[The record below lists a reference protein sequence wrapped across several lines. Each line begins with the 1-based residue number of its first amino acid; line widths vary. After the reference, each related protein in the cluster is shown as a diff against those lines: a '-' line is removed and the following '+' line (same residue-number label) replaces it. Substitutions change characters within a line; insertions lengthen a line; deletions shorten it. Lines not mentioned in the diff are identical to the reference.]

1 MLILLEII
9 GLLKYWQLKRFKMK
23 ILILREPQ
31 KPAGYPGGVAGGA
44 CYLTDML
51 FHGLKQRF
59 GDDVVDYE
67 RSWWMYE
74 GDFGPGKF
82 DPDIYCPRGF
92 TIYRTLGDDS
102 GVDRNDIESKIRN
115 KYYDLVIFGYTHY
128 GLRPDSWELVT
139 EHYPPNQ
146 IAWIDGGDL
155 WSDLQSNRIGKCVY
169 FKREIHQLL
178 PGIHPINFAMPA
190 EKIGTVYREKTNYL
204 APMDPRNKA
213 SYIYNQERPY
223 YEQYASSLFGV
234 TTKKNGWDCVRHYEI
249 MANNCIPLF
258 LDINDCPEHIMTSL
272 PKEPIKEALKL
283 MQEKGL
289 EWWGEDQGERKW
301 IELNDAIQLHFRKYC
316 TTDALADYFLNV
328 IRRSV

>member
-1 MLILLEII
+1 
-9 GLLKYWQLKRFKMK
+9 MK

-102 GVDRNDIESKIRN
+102 GVDRTDIENKIRN

-128 GLRPDSWELVT
+128 GLRPNSWELVT
-139 EHYPPNQ
+139 AHYPPNQ

-169 FKREIHQLL
+169 FKREVHQLL

-190 EKIGTVYREKTNYL
+190 EKIGTVYREKTNYI
-204 APMDPRNKA
+204 APMDPRNKT

-223 YEQYASSLFGV
+223 YEQYAASLFGV

-258 LDINDCPEHIMTSL
+258 LDINDCPEHIMTTL
-272 PKEPIKEALKL
+272 PKEPIKESLKL
-283 MQEKGL
+283 IQEKGL

-301 IELNDAIQLHFRKYC
+301 IELNDEIQLHFRKHC

>member
-1 MLILLEII
+1 
-9 GLLKYWQLKRFKMK
+9 MK

-92 TIYRTLGDDS
+92 TIYRTLGDDG
-102 GVDRNDIESKIRN
+102 GVDRTDIESKIRN

-128 GLRPDSWELVT
+128 GLRPGSWELVT
-139 EHYPPNQ
+139 EYYPPNQ

-169 FKREIHQLL
+169 FKREVHQLL

-213 SYIYNQERPY
+213 SYIYDHERPY

-272 PKEPIKEALKL
+272 PKDPIKEALKL
-283 MQEKGL
+283 VQEKGL
-289 EWWGEDQGERKW
+289 EWWSEDQGERKW

-328 IRRSV
+328 VRRSV

>member
-1 MLILLEII
+1 
-9 GLLKYWQLKRFKMK
+9 MK

-102 GVDRNDIESKIRN
+102 GVDRTDIESKIRN
-115 KYYDLVIFGYTHY
+115 KYYDLIIFGYTHY

-169 FKREIHQLL
+169 FKREVHQLL

-190 EKIGTVYREKTNYL
+190 EKISTVYREKTNYL

-283 MQEKGL
+283 VQEKGL

>member
-1 MLILLEII
+1 
-9 GLLKYWQLKRFKMK
+9 MK

-92 TIYRTLGDDS
+92 TIYRTLRDDS
-102 GVDRNDIESKIRN
+102 GVDRTDIESKIRN

-169 FKREIHQLL
+169 FKREVHQLL

-190 EKIGTVYREKTNYL
+190 EKISTVYREKTNYL

-213 SYIYNQERPY
+213 SYIYDQERPY

-272 PKEPIKEALKL
+272 PKEPIKEALSL
-283 MQEKGL
+283 VQEKGL
-289 EWWGEDQGERKW
+289 EWWSEDQGERKW

-328 IRRSV
+328 VRRSV